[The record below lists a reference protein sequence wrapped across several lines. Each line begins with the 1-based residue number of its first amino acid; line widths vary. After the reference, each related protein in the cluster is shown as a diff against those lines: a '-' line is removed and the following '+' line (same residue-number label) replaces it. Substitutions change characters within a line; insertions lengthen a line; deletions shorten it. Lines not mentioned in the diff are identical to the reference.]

1 MLLISVIRLKQLEFM
16 KKFVVVMVV
25 FLTQSCGQSPFAK
38 VDEEKMVS
46 VLVDIAIATEVVAM
60 SDTPKDTAVMYMQSV
75 YKPRVL
81 SDHGLTEEEFDE
93 AFVYFS
99 ERPDKM
105 ARIQTA
111 VSDSLRALHLKGKLD
126 F

>member
-1 MLLISVIRLKQLEFM
+1 M
-16 KKFVVVMVV
+16 KKFVVLMVV
-25 FLTQSCGQSPFAK
+25 FLIQSCGQSPFAK

-60 SDTPKDTAVMYMQSV
+60 SDTPKDTAIMYMQSV
-75 YKPRVL
+75 YKPQVL
-81 SDHGLTEEEFDE
+81 INHGLTEEEFDE
-93 AFVYFS
+93 AFIYFS

-105 ARIQTA
+105 VRIQTA
-111 VSDSLRALHLKGKLD
+111 VSDSLRALHLKGRLD

>member
-1 MLLISVIRLKQLEFM
+1 M

-25 FLTQSCGQSPFAK
+25 FLIQSCGQSPFAK